1 MVESFKKKEAVGRG
15 ASGVDVEYS
24 EKDQALLDTLERMA
38 ECDEINEQERQ
49 RQIQRQNQDL
59 ETAEEMRK
67 REV

>member
-1 MVESFKKKEAVGRG
+1 LVILQRI
-15 ASGVDVEYS
+15 
-24 EKDQALLDTLERMA
+24 A
-38 ECDEINEQERQ
+38 ECDEINEPERQ